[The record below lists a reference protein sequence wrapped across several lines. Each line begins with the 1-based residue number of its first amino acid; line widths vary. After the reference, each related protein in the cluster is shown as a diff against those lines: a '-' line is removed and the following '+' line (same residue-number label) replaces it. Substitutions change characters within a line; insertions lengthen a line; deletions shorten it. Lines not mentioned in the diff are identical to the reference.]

1 MGKFLPLTLFPT
13 QILISNIMDPMPIF
27 NSNGMFSFCLWHAQE
42 TQMPSSI
49 FFFKKWVFKLV
60 GTVVDYSNG

>member
-1 MGKFLPLTLFPT
+1 MA
-13 QILISNIMDPMPIF
+13 PMPIF
-27 NSNGMFSFCLWHAQE
+27 NSNDMFSFCLWHAQE